1 MKLTKREKFLIYF
14 ALVFAFFAI
23 YYQFYLIPKL
33 SEIDNLSQEIKLK
46 RQILSQVSSLKGEN
60 LQKSLAKWEKEVEEL
75 NAILPDEKDAEFVI
89 LDLQRMASD
98 SGVKIRSINFEN
110 ASQEEKN
117 KEQKEEFAV
126 TPISVTAFGSYDGL
140 ISFMK
145 SLQESRRL
153 LTIQSFEMQKDQNSE
168 NLFLNVLLFAY
179 SMKDSGAK
187 KAEINAPKGKANP
200 FQPLEGKASGE
211 SITESPPPV
220 DVNKVI
226 SDTLEKILKEAIPSK
241 P

>member
-1 MKLTKREKFLIYF
+1 MKLTRREKFLIYF
-14 ALVFAFFAI
+14 ALIFAFFAI
-23 YYQFYLIPKL
+23 YYQFYLLPNL
-33 SEIDNLSQEIKLK
+33 SEMDSLSQEIKLK

-60 LQKSLAKWEKEVEEL
+60 LQRSLAKWEKEVEEL
-75 NAILPDEKDAEFVI
+75 NTILPDEKDIEFVI

-110 ASQEEKN
+110 ATQEEKSG
-117 KEQKEEFAV
+117 EPKEEFVV
-126 TPISVTAFGSYDGL
+126 TPISVTAFGSYEGL

-145 SLQESRRL
+145 SLQESKRL
-153 LTIQSFEMQKDQNSE
+153 LTIKSFEMQRDQNSE

-187 KAEINAPKGKANP
+187 KVEVNAPKGKTNP
-200 FQPLEGKASGE
+200 FQPLEGKAGE
-211 SITESPPPV
+211 KNAAESPLPV